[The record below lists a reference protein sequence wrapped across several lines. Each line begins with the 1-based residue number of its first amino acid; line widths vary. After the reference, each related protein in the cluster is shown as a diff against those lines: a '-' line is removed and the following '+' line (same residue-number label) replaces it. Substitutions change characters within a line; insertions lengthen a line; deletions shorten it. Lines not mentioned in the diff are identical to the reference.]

1 MKIHKKFKFLLVI
14 TAIVLAVIFSSQGA
28 VQAAGLT
35 TVSVLLLDGS
45 TPANNISAENTA
57 LNHMTFT
64 FTPATALAANTAI
77 KILLHVDD
85 FQYSGGT
92 PDGFTTITQ
101 DHTTTDITPG
111 TIAYDGGD
119 GDHYLLIPITTASD
133 NPTGAVTIT
142 IDGSSTM
149 TIKTPVAANTYTFPI
164 TTWDL
169 GANNTWDNG
178 VGDDV
183 ALDSGAAAVV
193 VGTNNVNITG
203 TVDPTLTM
211 ALSTNTCDL
220 STLAIGGISTCHYD
234 TTVSTNAHSGF
245 NAYLKADGQLR
256 NGTSHI
262 ADVSGGTITHG
273 TEAYGVATTDAGR
286 AINQINDADTSGTF
300 NVDDCTYIL
309 AHGDTT
315 DMSASALSTSDQ
327 VFGAS
332 GGPAANA
339 VFTLCH
345 GAAISGVTP
354 AGTYNQLV
362 TVTVTASF

>member
-35 TVSVLLLDGS
+35 NVSVLLLDGS

-57 LNHMTFT
+57 IDHMTFT
-64 FTPATALAANTAI
+64 FTPATPLAANTAI

-92 PDGFTTITQ
+92 PNNFTTITQ
-101 DHTTTDITPG
+101 AHTTTDITPG
-111 TIAYDGGD
+111 TILYAGGD
-119 GDHYLLIPITTASD
+119 GDHYLLIPVDTASD
-133 NPTGAVTIT
+133 TPSGAVTVT
-142 IDGSSTM
+142 INGASTM
-149 TIKTPVAANTYTFPI
+149 TIKTPVAAGTYTFPI

-169 GANNTWDNG
+169 GDNNTWDNG
-178 VGDDV
+178 ASDDV

-211 ALSTNTCDL
+211 DLSSNTCDL
-220 STLAIGGISTCHYD
+220 STLAIGGISTCHYN

-245 NAYLKADGQLR
+245 NAYLKADGTLR

-273 TEAYGVATTDAGR
+273 TEAYGVATTDSGR
-286 AINQINDADTSGTF
+286 AITQINDANSSGTYT
-300 NVDDCTYIL
+300 VDDCTYIL
-309 AHGDTT
+309 AHGDTV
-315 DMSASALSTSDQ
+315 DMSASAITTSDQ
-327 VFGAS
+327 VFGGS
-332 GGPAANA
+332 DGPIAND

-345 GAAISGVTP
+345 GAAISGITP

-362 TVTVTASF
+362 TITVVASF